1 MDYNILLLNG
11 TPPKDYI
18 FETPPWVKPWV
29 LCRFRIFIPKFSDL
43 ISKTQFMWYTV
54 FVYIDKHIHKYNG
67 LNHIMIGNNKV
78 NHCQS
83 YIPEFTLVNYFLWT
97 SFPCII
103 FLNSSYLL
111 GTRKGVSKLERPLE
125 AYNVLR
131 LFLLLWKRLEL
142 IKRHWGK
149 QKLNVDHLNTVST
162 YQTYW

>member
-1 MDYNILLLNG
+1 
-11 TPPKDYI
+11 
-18 FETPPWVKPWV
+18 
-29 LCRFRIFIPKFSDL
+29 
-43 ISKTQFMWYTV
+43 
-54 FVYIDKHIHKYNG
+54 
-67 LNHIMIGNNKV
+67 MIGNNKV

-83 YIPEFTLVNYFLWT
+83 YIPEEFTMVNYFLWT